1 MPDALSPSAD
11 DRARHLRWLLHLT
24 QIPTAAGR
32 EHRVIDWITRWA
44 AERPLVAI
52 SADACGNL
60 TLRRT
65 DEPPS
70 TSPLYFTAHLD
81 HPAFAVERVTGA
93 DTLELSFRGGV
104 MDAYFTDASV
114 MLHAAA
120 GPIRARLTS
129 KKPQASPA
137 DLFPIYT
144 AITDSPHHAA
154 PGDVAVW
161 DVPAAE
167 VLDGRV
173 HTLACDDLAALA
185 AALAAFDVLLRASPT
200 ECVRLL
206 LTRAE
211 EIGFVGAIGACRHA
225 TIPRGSRLIA
235 LENSR
240 AFADSPIGAGPIVR
254 VGDRLSIFSPALTA
268 AIARRAEEHA
278 SSNPGWK
285 WQRKLMAGGACEAS
299 VFCQAGFQATC
310 VCLPLGNYHNMGD
323 LDAVQAGTNTT
334 PPRVARECIGLSDF
348 EGLVDLLIA
357 CGERL
362 GAGPSLTDRFDKLW
376 NQRRV
381 VLDPPT
387 TG

>member
-1 MPDALSPSAD
+1 MPDALRPSAD
-11 DRARHLRWLLHLT
+11 DRALHLRWLLHLT
-24 QIPTAAGR
+24 QTPTAAGL
-32 EHRVIDWITRWA
+32 EHRAIDWITHWA
-44 AERPLVAI
+44 AERPLVTI
-52 SADACGNL
+52 TPDACGNL

-70 TSPLYFTAHLD
+70 NSPLYLTAHLD
-81 HPAFAVERVTGA
+81 HPAFAVERVTGP
-93 DTLELSFRGGV
+93 DSLELSFRGGV
-104 MDAYFTDASV
+104 MDAYFTDAPII
-114 MLHAAA
+114 LHSAA
-120 GPIRARLTS
+120 GPLRARLMGR
-129 KKPQASPA
+129 KPQASPA
-137 DLFPIYT
+137 ELFPIYAAT
-144 AITDSPHHAA
+144 TESPHTAT
-154 PGDVAVW
+154 PRDIAVW
-161 DVPAAE
+161 DVPPAE
-167 VLDGRV
+167 VIDGRV

-185 AALAAFDVLLRASPT
+185 AALAAFDMLLRAPPT

-225 TIPRGSRLIA
+225 TIPRGARLIA

-254 VGDRLSIFSPALTA
+254 VGDRLSIFSPGLTA

-278 SSNPGWK
+278 ASNPGWK

-299 VFCQAGFQATC
+299 VFCQAGFEATC

-334 PPRVARECIGLSDF
+334 PPRAARESIGLSDF

-362 GAGPSLTDRFDKLW
+362 GAGPSLAERFDRLW
-376 NQRRV
+376 DQRRA
-381 VLDPPT
+381 VLDPPPRA
-387 TG
+387 